1 MIDLT
6 VKALQELLNV
16 NQDVHIDCFNMV
28 VRILAH
34 NEPKWLSIT
43 KRKITKYYMDM
54 RFYVSSLFK
63 YCYNMYDINLYSL
76 YLYIIYYYVFSRKYV
91 VLMKK

>member
-43 KRKITKYYMDM
+43 KRKITKYY
-54 RFYVSSLFK
+54 
-63 YCYNMYDINLYSL
+63 DINLYSL